1 MGLSSSILSF
11 PDIKKY
17 LDDAIDSENGTRIH
31 FATHNEALAFRHR
44 CNWFRSL
51 DRKENMVLYPLG
63 HQMYGRSIYD
73 TLMLKVRPQKPD
85 PAEPNYVLLE
95 KVKITALKTE
105 AL

>member
-17 LDDAIDSENGTRIH
+17 LDDAVDSENGLRVC
-31 FATHNEALAFRHR
+31 FANNKEAVTFRHR
-44 CNWFRSL
+44 CNWYRSL
-51 DRKENMVLYPLG
+51 DRKVNKELYPFD
-63 HQMYGRSIYD
+63 HIMHGRSLYD
-73 TLMLKVRPQKPD
+73 TLMMKIREND
-85 PAEPNYVLLE
+85 VLLE